1 LKTKEV
7 MAKYLVW
14 PDCGTGM
21 VKLTIYSTSFER
33 SYQCVQLQVDKL
45 QSTLQ
50 LWFSIL
56 LR

>member
-50 LWFSIL
+50 LW
-56 LR
+56 